1 MELKKDVNVKMFN
14 VINIITKEEL
24 LINVEGNKYA
34 AQHIYNI
41 PYMKVRQ
48 HPNCGNGSYCF
59 IYQY

>member
-48 HPNCGNGSYCF
+48 HPNCGNGS
-59 IYQY
+59 

>member
-1 MELKKDVNVKMFN
+1 MFN

-41 PYMKVRQ
+41 PYTKVRQ
-48 HPNCGNGSYCF
+48 HPLWKWVLLSYLP
-59 IYQY
+59 Y